1 LRDFNLRPRKI
12 FYGWWLVGATVAI
25 AIYIAAVVFYGFTA
39 FFQPMADDFGWSYT
53 RISLGASLRG
63 LESGLMAPL
72 FGILIDRWGPRRMI
86 FFGAILLALG
96 MFLLSRS
103 TTLLSFYVAFAII
116 ALGTSGCSM
125 TALVTTV
132 ANWFKRKIGLA
143 SGIATCGFGLSGIM
157 VPVIVKLIDAYGWRS
172 AMSLLALG
180 ALVLILPLSLM
191 FRHKP
196 EQYGYLPD
204 GDPPGTVQLKL
215 EAEKAEK
222 EKTAV
227 EEPSYSIKQA
237 AKSRAFWH
245 LALAYACYHVI
256 TAAVVTHVMPYLG
269 SIGIE
274 RSLAGMVAMGIPL
287 SSVAGRLGM
296 GWIADRIERRK
307 VTIAGFIMMGLGLI
321 CFEGVSKMGSWLII
335 PFLLLFCIGYGGN
348 NTMRVALVR
357 EMFGRKSY
365 GSIFGLLMGVST
377 AGSFLGPP
385 LAGWAYD
392 TWGSYQNVWFV
403 IACFALVSL
412 ILTLTIPRRMMT
424 RAGA

>member
-1 LRDFNLRPRKI
+1 
-12 FYGWWLVGATVAI
+12 
-25 AIYIAAVVFYGFTA
+25 
-39 FFQPMADDFGWSYT
+39 
-53 RISLGASLRG
+53 
-63 LESGLMAPL
+63 
-72 FGILIDRWGPRRMI
+72 
-86 FFGAILLALG
+86 
-96 MFLLSRS
+96 
-103 TTLLSFYVAFAII
+103 LSFYVAFAII